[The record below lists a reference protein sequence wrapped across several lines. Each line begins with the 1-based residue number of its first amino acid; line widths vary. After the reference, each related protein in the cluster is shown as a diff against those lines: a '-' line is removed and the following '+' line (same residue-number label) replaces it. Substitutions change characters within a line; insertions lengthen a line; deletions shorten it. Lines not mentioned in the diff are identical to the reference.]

1 MTYKPVFY
9 DCLVVPSYPTNTLT
23 SCRPH
28 HCVDGWIKAERCV
41 FGGERFPGG
50 RDQVRVSCAGSAV
63 CDVLQRRLAAQS
75 GVVWSAGG
83 QEMRRLVSC
92 HHLTCVGK
100 DGGRE
105 EAEGVNTWKTK
116 CESLNGDAGCDQ
128 RGSERPERTQP
139 LLLCIISTV
148 HHFKRL
154 AA

>member
-1 MTYKPVFY
+1 
-9 DCLVVPSYPTNTLT
+9 
-23 SCRPH
+23 
-28 HCVDGWIKAERCV
+28 
-41 FGGERFPGG
+41 
-50 RDQVRVSCAGSAV
+50 
-63 CDVLQRRLAAQS
+63 
-75 GVVWSAGG
+75 
-83 QEMRRLVSC
+83 MRRLVSC

-154 AA
+154 AAQIITEMVKEITKQDMKGKQSTGDLN